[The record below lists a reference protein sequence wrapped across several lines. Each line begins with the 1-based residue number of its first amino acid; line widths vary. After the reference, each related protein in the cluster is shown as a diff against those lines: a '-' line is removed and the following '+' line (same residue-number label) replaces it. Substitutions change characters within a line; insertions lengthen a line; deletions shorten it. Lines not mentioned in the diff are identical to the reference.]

1 MEKNTVLEN
10 ALKTHPCYNE
20 EAHKTYARMH
30 LPVAPK
36 CNIQCNY
43 CNRKYDCSNESR
55 PGVTSEV
62 LTPREAAEK
71 VRVVKEKIPN
81 LKVIGIAGPGDPLAN
96 EETFETLDLIAK
108 EFPDLTLCIST
119 NGLALSENA
128 KRLFDS
134 GVRFLTVTMNASDP
148 DIGGS
153 IYDIV
158 IWRGK
163 KYNGAEGARFLLEK
177 QLEGIKECVELGM
190 MVKINIVMIP
200 GINDQH
206 IPDLVKKVK
215 ELGVYI
221 VNILPLIPVDGTKF
235 SNRRAPTPKE
245 RRELMD
251 LCSIDAKMMRH
262 CKQCRADAIGLL
274 GEDRSQEFVMQGSCQ
289 AGCGPSP
296 ENQMPITID
305 GSSDEPILIAIA
317 SSDGNNIDRGFGNTE
332 KFYIYSAK
340 GENSTFLRTVDIDTD
355 LQIAGTYHKEHLI
368 KVIESLKDCRIIIV
382 KEIGP
387 LPSKMLSARNKIVCI
402 ASGKIDGKVISSC
415 LNELKY

>member
-1 MEKNTVLEN
+1 MEKNTVLED

-158 IWRGK
+158 IWKGK
-163 KYNGAEGARFLLEK
+163 KYNGAEGARLLLEK

-200 GINDQH
+200 GINDKH

-251 LCSIDAKMMRH
+251 LCAIDAKMMRH

-415 LNELKY
+415 LNELKN

>member
-158 IWRGK
+158 IWKGK
-163 KYNGAEGARFLLEK
+163 KYNGTEGAKLLLEK

-235 SNRRAPTPKE
+235 SDRRAPTPKE

-387 LPSKMLSARNKIVCI
+387 LPSKMLSARNKVVCI

-415 LNELKY
+415 LNELKN